1 MSGKMD
7 AFETITCA
15 VEGPV
20 ATVSL
25 NRPEERNAMSMAM
38 VEELSRCFTQLR
50 DEMYRDVRV
59 VVLRAAGEVFCAGGD
74 LRDMRAASG
83 DGARIGAQLDEL
95 LRSVNEAPQVVV
107 ARIQGPAM
115 GGGLGLVCVSD
126 IAIANEDATFG
137 LPEVRL
143 GLAPA
148 VISPYVVQ
156 RAGFTR
162 ARQLM
167 LTGKRFG
174 AAAALEYGLIH
185 EVAPEGKLDA
195 HVEATLADVLKCA
208 PNALRE
214 CKRLLFAVLAHT
226 DTLEERVATLD
237 RLRTSDEAAEGILAF
252 IQKKSAP
259 WVPNA

>member
-1 MSGKMD
+1 MSEKMD

-20 ATVSL
+20 ATITL
-25 NRPEERNAMSMAM
+25 NRPEARNAMNLAM
-38 VEELSRCFTQLR
+38 VEDLLRCFTILH
-50 DEMYRDVRV
+50 DDAYRDVRA
-59 VVLRAAGEVFCAGGD
+59 VLLCAAGETFCAGGD
-74 LRDMRAASG
+74 LRDMSAASE
-83 DGARIGAQLDEL
+83 DGAGIGARLDDL
-95 LRSVNEAPQVVV
+95 LRAVNEAQQVVV
-107 ARIQGPAM
+107 ARVQGPAM
-115 GGGLGLVCVSD
+115 GGGLGLICVSD
-126 IAIANEDATFG
+126 IAIADEGATFG

-167 LTGKRFG
+167 LTGRRFG
-174 AAAALEYGLIH
+174 AAAALGYGLIH
-185 EVAPEGKLDA
+185 EVALAGQLDA
-195 HVEATLADVLKCA
+195 QVAATVADILKCA

-214 CKRLLFAVLAHT
+214 CKRLLFAVLAQI
-226 DTLEERVATLD
+226 DSLEERVATFE
-237 RLRTSDEAAEGILAF
+237 RLRTSEEAAEGIMAF

-259 WVPNA
+259 WVPDV